1 MRTEGPMQAL
11 RVIMAA
17 EASLV
22 LTFGRGWFAAVV
34 GLGLGLG
41 LGLRLELE
49 FECESAWAPEKVCV
63 GDCIG
68 FFRCSALAPWHC
80 WQVT

>member
-1 MRTEGPMQAL
+1 MQAL

-34 GLGLGLG
+34 
-41 LGLRLELE
+41 RIRIRIRIRIR
-49 FECESAWAPEKVCV
+49 ARIKIKVRMRV
-63 GDCIG
+63 SMG
-68 FFRCSALAPWHC
+68 A
-80 WQVT
+80 

>member
-1 MRTEGPMQAL
+1 M

-34 GLGLGLG
+34 
-41 LGLRLELE
+41 RIRIRIRIRIR
-49 FECESAWAPEKVCV
+49 ARIK
-63 GDCIG
+63 IG
-68 FFRCSALAPWHC
+68 VRVRMRVSMGA
-80 WQVT
+80 

>member
-1 MRTEGPMQAL
+1 MGAEGPMQAL

-34 GLGLGLG
+34 
-41 LGLRLELE
+41 RIRIRIRIR
-49 FECESAWAPEKVCV
+49 ARIKIKVRMRV
-63 GDCIG
+63 SMG
-68 FFRCSALAPWHC
+68 A
-80 WQVT
+80 

>member
-1 MRTEGPMQAL
+1 LVTIRTLHLGQAMRTEGPMQAL

-34 GLGLGLG
+34 RIRIRIRARIKIRVRMRVSMG
-41 LGLRLELE
+41 
-49 FECESAWAPEKVCV
+49 A
-63 GDCIG
+63 
-68 FFRCSALAPWHC
+68 
-80 WQVT
+80 

>member
-1 MRTEGPMQAL
+1 MQAL

-34 GLGLGLG
+34 RIRIRIRIRARIKIRVRMRVSMG
-41 LGLRLELE
+41 
-49 FECESAWAPEKVCV
+49 A
-63 GDCIG
+63 
-68 FFRCSALAPWHC
+68 
-80 WQVT
+80 

>member
-34 GLGLGLG
+34 GI
-41 LGLRLELE
+41 RIRIR
-49 FECESAWAPEKVCV
+49 ARIK
-63 GDCIG
+63 IG
-68 FFRCSALAPWHC
+68 VR
-80 WQVT
+80 VRM